1 MGNMADKPEHPGAV
15 WRWKLFWG
23 FTIFV
28 GLILLGKYAGLMLF
42 HPPRTANYQPALVE
56 RGPIL
61 DDQGRILAVS
71 TKLQAATVW
80 LPDMKDKQKTAQLLA
95 SILTLNPEDLLKKF
109 TTGPN
114 FQYIKR
120 PVSVMEAQ
128 AIKAAK
134 ANGDLQGVELDPEFG
149 RIYPQK
155 DIAAQVLGYV
165 GLDNIGLAGIEYS
178 YNDLLSPHLT
188 DNERGIVHG
197 NAVWLT
203 LDTVLQ
209 YEAQKLADASRIA
222 NKAKRVNILVMDPKT
237 GDFKVMASSPSFDP
251 NHFADYSAV
260 ERANPLIARA
270 YEPGSV
276 FKLFSISSFLDSGV
290 LTPQMKFVCDGVYER
305 RLPYG
310 GVIRITDLGNYGVL
324 DAQGILTYSSNV
336 GTAQASDLMQE
347 APFAQY
353 IHAWG
358 FGSPTGLTLPGETP
372 GLLRPRSEWS
382 ASSKDYIS
390 MGQEI
395 GVSTVQMITAAAGL
409 ANNGLLLKPHVVEK
423 VVSPSGEVLYQARR
437 EPLRQ
442 VVKPEIAQEMLQ
454 MTKSTVEYGTAHR
467 ARIDGI
473 ELAGKTGT
481 AQEYNPKTGTY
492 SNTDYTCSTMLFLPA
507 DHPRYVIYV
516 TIDDP
521 LGPSYLG
528 GVIASPLAKQM
539 AERLIRLEGIPK
551 EGETVVDQSSS
562 VRLPPPPVLTVGQTM
577 PDLKGLAK
585 RTLLPLLDQPGLQV
599 TIHGDGWVVQQEP
612 APGTPLTP
620 DTKVVLDLK

>member
-1 MGNMADKPEHPGAV
+1 MADKPDLPGAV

-23 FTIFV
+23 FTILV
-28 GLILLGKYAGLMLF
+28 GVLLLGKYAGLMLF
-42 HPPRTANYQPALVE
+42 HSQQNRATYHQALVE

-71 TKLQAATVW
+71 TKQQAATVW
-80 LPDMKDKQKTAQLLA
+80 LPDMKDKMKTAQLLA
-95 SILTLNPEDLLKKF
+95 SILSLNPDELLQKF
-109 TTGPN
+109 NNGPN
-114 FQYIKR
+114 FQYVKR
-120 PVSVMEAQ
+120 PVSVAEAQ

-155 DIAAQVLGYV
+155 DIAAQVVGYV

-178 YNDLLSPHLT
+178 YNDLLSPHVT
-188 DNERGIVHG
+188 DSDRGIVHG

-222 NKAKRVNILVMDPKT
+222 NKAKRVNILVIDPEN

-251 NHFADYSAV
+251 NHFADYTAV
-260 ERANPLIARA
+260 QRADPLIARA

-305 RLPYG
+305 RLPDG
-310 GVIRITDLGNYGVL
+310 AVIRITDLGNYGIL

-336 GTAQASDLMQE
+336 GTAQASDLMRKE
-347 APFAQY
+347 PFEKY
-353 IHAWG
+353 VHAWG

-382 ASSKDYIS
+382 ARSKASIS

-409 ANNGLLLKPHVVEK
+409 ADNGLLLKPHIVEK

-442 VVKPEIAQEMLQ
+442 VVKPEIAHEMLQ

-481 AQEYNPKTGTY
+481 AQEYDPKTGTY
-492 SNTDYTCSTMLFLPA
+492 SETNYTCSTMLFLPA

-516 TIDDP
+516 TINDP
-521 LGPSYLG
+521 LGPKGYLG

-551 EGETVVDQSSS
+551 EGEPVVQQSPTI
-562 VRLPPPPVLTVGQTM
+562 RLPEPPVLTVGQTM

-599 TIHGDGWVVQQEP
+599 EIHGDGWVVHQEP
-612 APGTPLTP
+612 TPGTPLTSG
-620 DTKVVLDLK
+620 TKVVLDLK